1 MICKESIFFLRNLY
15 FRWTYLERIGF
26 SLVNPLVPKSLP
38 ECLHVGWLF
47 SISTCA
53 NPQVLVVRILPFFWK
68 LVGWSW
74 RSGWLNF
81 DVPIAIWG
89 WRAGEC
95 GATIFWHNIFQN
107 ICRIQFNECK
117 MIKVDRDFMCN
128 VSIIIQ
134 KIIEKKNE

>member
-1 MICKESIFFLRNLY
+1 MNLSWKNWFFFGESTGAQESARMSPCWVVVQHIHLCKPTSIGCQNFASFLKNSWL
-15 FRWTYLERIGF
+15 IMKD
-26 SLVNPLVPKSLP
+26 NP
-38 ECLHVGWLF
+38 C
-47 SISTCA
+47 INT
-53 NPQVLVVRILPFFWK
+53 
-68 LVGWSW
+68 W

-107 ICRIQFNECK
+107 IRRIQFNECK

-128 VSIIIQ
+128 ILIIIQ
-134 KIIEKKNE
+134 KIIEKKMNNMI